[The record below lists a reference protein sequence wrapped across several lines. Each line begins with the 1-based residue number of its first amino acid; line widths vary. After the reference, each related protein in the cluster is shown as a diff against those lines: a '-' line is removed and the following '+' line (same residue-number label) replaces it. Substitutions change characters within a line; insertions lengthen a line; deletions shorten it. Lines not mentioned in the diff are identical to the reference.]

1 MQPSKCILGLTG
13 AFPVAAVR
21 GSHVMPDGTTTDSG
35 SRANVALGV
44 SALAVIVW
52 VVAMIVAQED
62 NDWMWP
68 LAGLLG
74 GVGAVMGWM
83 AGKPRPRSKALAAIV
98 LGGIVFAMIL
108 GWIIWAAATG
118 NFD

>member
-1 MQPSKCILGLTG
+1 M
-13 AFPVAAVR
+13 AEAA
-21 GSHVMPDGTTTDSG
+21 TTDPG

-44 SALAVIVW
+44 SLVAVAVW
-52 VVAMIVAQED
+52 VAAMIVAQED
-62 NDWMWP
+62 NEWMWP
-68 LAGLLG
+68 LSGLIG
-74 GVGAVMGWM
+74 GVGAVMGWT
-83 AGKPRPRSKALAAIV
+83 AGKPRPRGRALAAVV